1 MIIPTYTEDEI
12 LRELINDFKIVKRI
26 AKKKADIY
34 LGKVKKRGGFVRETD
49 YETYAITTKSKNKWN
64 VELEYDQTKKIP
76 WLFRACCKVEG
87 EKKTKDY
94 YLVRGLNT
102 DRPYFIKVTS
112 HALKRVKERNK
123 FSHPELLTPE
133 LLACW
138 TFEHRETAICM
149 RYIDLKYSKMLVE
162 VDNPDELDDMS
173 YIVLTNRGAY
183 FAKKTK
189 GGNYIFKT
197 YISAMMGLIETIN
210 FQNNISTKWAKEG
223 ELLTCMILLHQY
235 YNKSLWEKEQ
245 LEKMLYQAMEKEQE
259 IVLTG
264 KELFSLLIN

>member
-1 MIIPTYTEDEI
+1 MIISTYTEEEI
-12 LRELINDFKIVKRI
+12 LRELISDFKIVKRI
-26 AKKKADIY
+26 AKKKADAY
-34 LGKVKKRGGFVRETD
+34 LEKVKKRGSFVRETD
-49 YETYAITTKSKNKWN
+49 YETYTVTTKSKNKWN

-76 WLFRACCKVEG
+76 WLFRASCKVEG

-102 DRPYFIKVTS
+102 DKPYFVKITS
-112 HALKRVKERNK
+112 HALTRVNERNK
-123 FSHPELLTPE
+123 FSYPEFLTLD

-149 RYIDLKYSKMLVE
+149 RYIDLKFSKMLVE
-162 VDNPDELDDMS
+162 VDDSDELDDMS

-189 GGNYIFKT
+189 GGNFIFKT
-197 YISAMMGLIETIN
+197 YISAMMGMLESLK
-210 FQNNISTKWAKEG
+210 FQNNVSTKWAKEG

-235 YNKSLWEKEQ
+235 YNKSLWEKDQ
-245 LEKMLYQAMEKEQE
+245 LENMLYQAMGKDQE
-259 IVLTG
+259 IVLSG
-264 KELFSLLIN
+264 KELFSLLKN